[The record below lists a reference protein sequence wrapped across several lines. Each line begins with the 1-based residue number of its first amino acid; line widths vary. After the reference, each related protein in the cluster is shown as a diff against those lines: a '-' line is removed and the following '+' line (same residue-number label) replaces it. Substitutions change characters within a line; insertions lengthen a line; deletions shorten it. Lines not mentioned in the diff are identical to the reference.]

1 MKTIEQY
8 LKEKR
13 GIEMPKGEINGT
25 WFAENGLPMVV
36 SCTCCGMTMALPSAL
51 IDDEGY
57 IYCASCAGV

>member
-1 MKTIEQY
+1 MKTVEQY
-8 LKEKR
+8 LKETR

-57 IYCASCAGV
+57 IYCGSCAGE